1 MVPEGWGMS
10 TLGECVSIIKS
21 GLSRK
26 LSSND
31 IGLPMIRSCNM
42 GEKYASFY
50 DIKYW
55 YVADPQGAKT
65 RDYYL
70 NEGDILVNFINSVA
84 QIGKTCIYRD
94 DLNRDCI
101 YTTNIL
107 RLKSRKSIN
116 HNYLFYVTKTERY
129 NWYIQT
135 ITKPAV
141 NQASF
146 TTKDLRKYHFP
157 LPPLQEQNYIAELLS
172 TWDLAIE
179 KTERQIEAKEKVEK
193 SLILKLLF
201 GKVRVGGRR
210 TTGVKEKRWLSVP
223 SDWKIVKIGS
233 VSKEVSARNQNGDDV
248 PVLSCTKYDGLV
260 DSLKYFDKQIF
271 SKDTSTYKVVAH
283 GQFAY
288 ATNHIEEGS
297 IGYQTLY
304 PQGLVSPMYTVFET
318 DKQKVNDGYLYK
330 LLKTETYRRI
340 FEINT
345 NASVDR
351 RGSLR
356 WNEFSKLHIPFPPID
371 EQKEINE
378 VLDTA
383 QKEVDL
389 LEGHLDLLKKQKRG
403 LMQKLLTGQW
413 RIK

>member
-1 MVPEGWGMS
+1 MYSKKNWPS
-10 TLGECVSIIKS
+10 SRLGDWF
-21 GLSRK
+21 K
-26 LSSND
+26 LSSGSTKPQYMNTNLSD
-31 IGLPMIRSCNM
+31 ETPYPVFGGNGIIGYS
-42 GEKYASFY
+42 Y
-50 DIKYW
+50 D
-55 YVADPQGAKT
+55 VNADGKNIIVGRVGAKCGCIHF
-65 RDYYL
+65 Y
-70 NEGDILVNFINSVA
+70 EGPCWITDNALYTKEHKKKYDARFMALLLDFLRIDKFRSKGGQPLITQTPIHNLKVTIPKDISEQKKISV
-84 QIGKTCIYRD
+84 
-94 DLNRDCI
+94 
-101 YTTNIL
+101 
-107 RLKSRKSIN
+107 
-116 HNYLFYVTKTERY
+116 
-129 NWYIQT
+129 YI
-135 ITKPAV
+135 
-141 NQASF
+141 
-146 TTKDLRKYHFP
+146 H
-157 LPPLQEQNYIAELLS
+157 
-172 TWDLAIE
+172 TWVSAIE
-179 KTERQIEAKEKVEK
+179 KTERLIEAKEKVKK

-201 GKVRVGGRR
+201 GKVRIGGRR
-210 TTGVKEKRWLSVP
+210 TSGVKEKYWISVP

-233 VSKEVSARNQNGDDV
+233 VSKEVSDRNQNGDDV

-297 IGYQTLY
+297 IGYQHLY

-340 FEINT
+340 FAINT

-356 WNEFSKLHIPFPPID
+356 WNEFSKLPIPFPSLD
-371 EQKEINE
+371 EQTEINE

-389 LEGHLDLLKKQKRG
+389 LKGQLELLKKQKRG
-403 LMQKLLTGQW
+403 LMQKLLIGKW
-413 RIK
+413 RVRIGGEKSQ